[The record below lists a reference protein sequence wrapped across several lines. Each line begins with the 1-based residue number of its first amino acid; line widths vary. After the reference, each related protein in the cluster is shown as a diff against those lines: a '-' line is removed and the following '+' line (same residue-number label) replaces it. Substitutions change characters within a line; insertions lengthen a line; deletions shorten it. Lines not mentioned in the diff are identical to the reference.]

1 MPEFRHKSKFCHIN
15 CFTFVYNILH
25 RQYNFSLYSRSAK
38 KNPPD
43 YMNQGNFQSVYFT
56 RRYTLDGLLIKHPF
70 QQIVYIQIDTAA
82 DEMRAAYKA
91 GFMDSMN
98 LIKEIMG

>member
-1 MPEFRHKSKFCHIN
+1 MLDRKSFPWWS
-15 CFTFVYNILH
+15 ILRNGRIYASKLENTLTDKQIELLH
-25 RQYNFSLYSRSAK
+25 AML
-38 KNPPD
+38 D
-43 YMNQGNFQSVYFT
+43 IQS
-56 RRYTLDGLLIKHPF
+56 
-70 QQIVYIQIDTAA
+70 DTAA

>member
-1 MPEFRHKSKFCHIN
+1 MMIDLIYNARQEELAVVEHSKEWENLRIQLEN
-15 CFTFVYNILH
+15 TLTDKQIELLH
-25 RQYNFSLYSRSAK
+25 AML
-38 KNPPD
+38 D
-43 YMNQGNFQSVYFT
+43 IQS
-56 RRYTLDGLLIKHPF
+56 
-70 QQIVYIQIDTAA
+70 DTAA

>member
-1 MPEFRHKSKFCHIN
+1 MMIDLIYNARQEELPVVEHSKEWENLRIQLEN
-15 CFTFVYNILH
+15 TLTDKQIELLH
-25 RQYNFSLYSRSAK
+25 AML
-38 KNPPD
+38 D
-43 YMNQGNFQSVYFT
+43 IQS
-56 RRYTLDGLLIKHPF
+56 
-70 QQIVYIQIDTAA
+70 DTAA

>member
-1 MPEFRHKSKFCHIN
+1 MMIDLIYNARQEVLPVVECSKEWENLRIQLEN
-15 CFTFVYNILH
+15 TLTDKQIELLH
-25 RQYNFSLYSRSAK
+25 AML
-38 KNPPD
+38 D
-43 YMNQGNFQSVYFT
+43 IQS
-56 RRYTLDGLLIKHPF
+56 
-70 QQIVYIQIDTAA
+70 DTAA

>member
-1 MPEFRHKSKFCHIN
+1 MMIDLIYNARQEVLPVVERSKEWENLRIQLEN
-15 CFTFVYNILH
+15 TLTDKQIELLH
-25 RQYNFSLYSRSAK
+25 AML
-38 KNPPD
+38 D
-43 YMNQGNFQSVYFT
+43 IQS
-56 RRYTLDGLLIKHPF
+56 
-70 QQIVYIQIDTAA
+70 DTAA